1 MITNGIPA
9 YWKKKQQ
16 QKKENSRKLIWCVIF
31 EIKLLIF
38 KENSGISAFK
48 I

>member
-16 QKKENSRKLIWCVIF
+16 QKRKQQKLIWCVIL